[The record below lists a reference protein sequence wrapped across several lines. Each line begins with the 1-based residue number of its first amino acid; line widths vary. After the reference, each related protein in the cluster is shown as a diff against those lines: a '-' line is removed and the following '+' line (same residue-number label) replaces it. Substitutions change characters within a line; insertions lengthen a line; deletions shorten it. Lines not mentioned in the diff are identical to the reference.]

1 VSEHKQETQ
10 MDEPSTLGE
19 YLRVERERVGM
30 SQRQLAG
37 RVGIHNSYLARL
49 ENGETANPAADLLQ
63 RIADVLEISSTD
75 LMAFIG
81 VKPPEGLPDLAPY
94 LRAKYKMSDAAI
106 REMAEHMR
114 RLAEDRDTD

>member
-1 VSEHKQETQ
+1 
-10 MDEPSTLGE
+10 MDGPSTLGE
-19 YLRVERERVGM
+19 YLRVERERASM
-30 SQRQLAG
+30 SQRQLAS

-63 RIADVLEISSTD
+63 RIADVLEISSAD
-75 LMAFIG
+75 LLAFIG

-94 LRAKYKMSDAAI
+94 LRAKYRLDEESI

-114 RLAEDRDTD
+114 RLAENQDTK

>member
-1 VSEHKQETQ
+1 
-10 MDEPSTLGE
+10 MDAPSRLGE
-19 YLRVERERVGM
+19 YLRVERARASM
-30 SQRQLAG
+30 SQRQLAN

-63 RIADVLEISSTD
+63 RIADVLEISSAD
-75 LMAFIG
+75 LLAFIG

-94 LRAKYKMSDAAI
+94 LRAKYRMSDAAI

-114 RLAEDRDTD
+114 RLGETKDTDTK

>member
-1 VSEHKQETQ
+1 
-10 MDEPSTLGE
+10 MDGPSTLGE
-19 YLRVERERVGM
+19 YLRAERERVDM
-30 SQRQLAG
+30 SQRQLAN

-75 LMAFIG
+75 LLAFIG
-81 VKPPEGLPDLAPY
+81 VKPPDGLPDLAPY
-94 LRAKYKMSDAAI
+94 LRAKYRMSDAAI

-114 RLAEDRDTD
+114 RLAENQDTE